1 MKIIKVT
8 THVLEA
14 PIDRI
19 FAFSQAW
26 VDRRVGLVV
35 EIETDSG
42 LIGWGDAMG
51 RPSRWPPLSTAI
63 MPPA

>member
-42 LIGWGDAMG
+42 LIGATAMG